1 MSSRSRRRDANKCLR
16 WRGTRNRLAGN
27 INSQDNLLNV
37 LLTRSLPWEMTTPAA
52 Q

>member
-1 MSSRSRRRDANKCLR
+1 MSNGVC
-16 WRGTRNRLAGN
+16 AGAASSLH
-27 INSQDNLLNV
+27 SQDNLLNV